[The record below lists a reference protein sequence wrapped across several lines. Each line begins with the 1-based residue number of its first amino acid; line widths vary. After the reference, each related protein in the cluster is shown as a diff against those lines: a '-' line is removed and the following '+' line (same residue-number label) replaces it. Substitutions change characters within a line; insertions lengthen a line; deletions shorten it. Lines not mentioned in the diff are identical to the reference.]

1 MFEDANFL
9 NCDGEV
15 VIFNLVEDIQTTDTE
30 IWFHA
35 TCKSDVYY
43 NGSDSVGN
51 VEFEKLQIIIDDK
64 DILENISDDKKND
77 IFFDLIDDMIDV
89 VYNGI
94 LKEGSENWSDDDG
107 DYDEWDR

>member
-35 TCKSDVYY
+35 TCKSDAYIMAV
-43 NGSDSVGN
+43 
-51 VEFEKLQIIIDDK
+51 
-64 DILENISDDKKND
+64 IL
-77 IFFDLIDDMIDV
+77 
-89 VYNGI
+89 
-94 LKEGSENWSDDDG
+94 
-107 DYDEWDR
+107 